1 VNNQA
6 RAITGL
12 LRSTPL
18 AFLQGQSCLPSAK
31 DLLDQRQT
39 RYAVRAVSVDGDHPT
54 HQLLPAN
61 FRLGELYGYG
71 GGTPQLFSIGW
82 TRPERTHRPFGSRLA
97 QQIVKHVYYDTEYGF
112 DLPCRQGLLVTAPTI
127 WRHGLS
133 RMPMRMLPDLPL
145 QTTLFVEL
153 TKDISVGVGA
163 AWKERDGW
171 KTKTASLGRYVTESD
186 ATSFAIGMV
195 LEDLSQML
203 SRTSQ
208 RSAEIATKSRSALTA
223 MQNQSRWEV
232 QTITNTKRHAKR
244 VQEAGGTLALTWLSS
259 SVSSNG
265 YKAASVAAQRAA
277 RQSPKTVRSASLSYV
292 KQAVKERWKPTTRL
306 NKHVK
311 DTMKSYAA
319 RYLQLKSGHAVT
331 AVHLTRIGKAEDAR
345 WWWCNSCRQTVA
357 HLLLKCRK
365 RRRERETM
373 VKKLKAKDIT
383 VSETPDWRD
392 LEILFRDNAIV
403 DMLRFVE
410 KTDISEKRPGAGDDK
425 VDSWDVERLDRRDE
439 DGQKA
444 M

>member
-39 RYAVRAVSVDGDHPT
+39 RYAVRALSVDGDHPT

-82 TRPERTHRPFGSRLA
+82 TRPERTHRLFGSRLA

-133 RMPMRMLPDLPL
+133 RMPMRMLPDHPL

-259 SVSSNG
+259 SVSSNS
-265 YKAASVAAQRAA
+265 YTAPSVAAQRVA
-277 RQSPKTVRSASLSYV
+277 RQ
-292 KQAVKERWKPTTRL
+292 
-306 NKHVK
+306 
-311 DTMKSYAA
+311 
-319 RYLQLKSGHAVT
+319 
-331 AVHLTRIGKAEDAR
+331 
-345 WWWCNSCRQTVA
+345 
-357 HLLLKCRK
+357 
-365 RRRERETM
+365 
-373 VKKLKAKDIT
+373 
-383 VSETPDWRD
+383 
-392 LEILFRDNAIV
+392 
-403 DMLRFVE
+403 
-410 KTDISEKRPGAGDDK
+410 
-425 VDSWDVERLDRRDE
+425 
-439 DGQKA
+439 
-444 M
+444 